1 MKKTYLVFAVAL
13 SLGMMACGG
22 GESHEGETTD
32 EHTAE
37 ATTEEV
43 VEVEDEIVEDVATA
57 DYSAGEEVYNS
68 TCKACHQASGE
79 GITGAFP
86 PLANSDYLLED
97 KNRAIKQILE
107 GSSGEIVVNGE
118 TYNGTMTPQNLE
130 DQQVVDVLNYVLN
143 SWGND
148 GGEVTLEE
156 VQSQKGGE

>member
-1 MKKTYLVFAVAL
+1 MKKTYLAFAVAL

-22 GESHEGETTD
+22 GESHEGETT
-32 EHTAE
+32 E

-43 VEVEDEIVEDVATA
+43 VEVTEEIVEEVSTA
-57 DYSAGEEVYNS
+57 DYSAGEEVFNS

-79 GITGAFP
+79 GIVGAFP

-97 KNRAIKQILE
+97 KNRAIKLILE